1 MAGSPPTACR
11 TPGCSGTCFPETG
24 HSYCADCEAAHNQE
38 QATRPKQEPQPRY
51 TGNTRVTEH
60 DRLIHSSTWM
70 RKTSPTMRLLN
81 PLCQRIFED
90 GSRCRY
96 PSKEIHHLSADPKLF
111 FTPSNLVALCKACHH
126 KDQGESADTPRF

>member
-1 MAGSPPTACR
+1 
-11 TPGCSGTCFPETG
+11 
-24 HSYCADCEAAHNQE
+24 
-38 QATRPKQEPQPRY
+38 
-51 TGNTRVTEH
+51 
-60 DRLIHSSTWM
+60 
-70 RKTSPTMRLLN
+70 MRLLN

-126 KDQGESADTPRF
+126 KDQGESADTPRFYAPTIWLGGVTYPHLEPPPPGKKLLFYSMGKPIYG